1 MITFCDLKINRLRL
15 SRPHRENTA
24 RTMAKTVRTKEGEIL
39 RVSKDEAARIVAD
52 GGRYLDKAAWNRHRA
67 KLSKESSHATEAAH

>member
-1 MITFCDLKINRLRL
+1 
-15 SRPHRENTA
+15 
-24 RTMAKTVRTKEGEIL
+24 MAKTVRTKEGEIL

-67 KLSKESSHATEAAH
+67 KLSKEPEHAVQDPG